1 MFMYGENSILGY
13 GSDGFSIH
21 ELFRGLRPW
30 HDFAQLYPELGRSRD
45 ADPRLKEVSKG
56 KWYKAVVILVTKLLK
71 AVRNKEREGTLE
83 V

>member
-13 GSDGFSIH
+13 ESDGFSIH

-30 HDFAQLYPELGRSRD
+30 HDAGKFYQELGRSRD
-45 ADPRLKEVSKG
+45 AYPLLKEVAV
-56 KWYKAVVILVTKLLK
+56 WYKRVVIFVTKLLK
-71 AVRNKEREGTLE
+71 AVRVREREGTLE